1 MAPRLSALAL
11 GLAAALLPSCSLTTF
26 GDDACTSNADC
37 RAAFGFGATCGAEGL
52 CAPPAPPSRCA
63 RTFPRDL
70 FARPRNYAS
79 HLALGVIVNEQDPSD
94 VAAENAIEL
103 ALQQIDDLRGVG
115 GREVAV
121 VFCTNEEDPER
132 DTASEEE
139 ATATLGDY
147 LAGAL
152 DAPAIVGPSTSSQA
166 EALYAAIAP
175 RGALMISHS
184 ATSTALTQLDAD
196 TRLLWRTCPPDSEQG
211 AAIADDLASRS
222 VARVAVIY
230 EDGSYGAGLAQVFG
244 DAFRGTATP
253 FPFALGNVTLR
264 DAQAMTV
271 AGRAGD
277 FDEVLFI
284 SSDFADTQQFLR
296 YAARTPGL
304 ADMPIFLTDTAAA
317 SPEFLGDTVAAP
329 LFPRLRGSRPAL
341 ATGPVYDQFI
351 AAYGSRF
358 MTAPDVRQY
367 QYAPH
372 AYDAA
377 WLVFAGAA
385 RALATEGAITGSA
398 IAEGLTHLSDV
409 RRGGTTF
416 DLLPGSWVTLSAE
429 LAAGRDVDV
438 RGASGELD
446 FDATTNETSGPVE
459 IWRIGGPP
467 GAPAIVVDGVF
478 TP

>member
-1 MAPRLSALAL
+1 MAHRLSALGL
-11 GLAAALLPSCSLTTF
+11 GLTAGLLSSCSLTTF

-37 RAAFGFGATCGAEGL
+37 RAAFGFGAACGADGL
-52 CAPPAPPSRCA
+52 CAAFAPPPRCR

-70 FARPRNYAS
+70 FARPINYAS
-79 HLALGVIVNEQDPSD
+79 RLVLGVVVNERDPSD
-94 VAAENAIEL
+94 IAAENAVEL
-103 ALQQIDDLRGVG
+103 AAKQLNDLGG
-115 GREVAV
+115 LEGREIAV
-121 VFCTNEEDPER
+121 VFCTNGENPEL
-132 DTASEEE
+132 DTATEEE
-139 ATATLGDY
+139 ATAALGAY
-147 LAGAL
+147 LVDTL

-166 EALYAAIAP
+166 ESLYAVTAP

-230 EDGSYGAGLAQVFG
+230 EDGSYGAGLAQVFD

-253 FPFALGNVTLR
+253 FPFALGNETLR
-264 DAQAMTV
+264 DAQAMAV

-296 YAARTPGL
+296 YAAATPGL
-304 ADMPIFLTDTAAA
+304 AEKRFFLTDTAAA
-317 SPEFLGDTVAAP
+317 SPEFLGDAVAAP

-358 MTAPDVRQY
+358 MEEPDVAQY

-377 WLVFAGAA
+377 WLIFAGAVRSRSA
-385 RALATEGAITGSA
+385 ADAVTGDA
-398 IAEGLTHLSDV
+398 IAEGLKHLSDV
-409 RRGGTTF
+409 RPGGTNF
-416 DLLPGSWVTLSAE
+416 ELLPGTWSALAPE

-446 FDATTNETSGPVE
+446 FDATTDETSGPVE
-459 IWRIGGPP
+459 IWRIGGMP

>member
-1 MAPRLSALAL
+1 MAPRLPAFAL
-11 GLAAALLPSCSLTTF
+11 GLVAALLSSCSLTTF

-37 RAAFGFGATCGAEGL
+37 RAAFGFGATCGAAGL
-52 CAPPAPPSRCA
+52 CAPLAPPARCT

-79 HLALGVIVNEQDPSD
+79 HLALGVIVNERDPSD

-103 ALQQIDDLRGVG
+103 AVAQFNDLDGLD

-139 ATATLGDY
+139 ATAAVGRY

-152 DAPAIVGPSTSSQA
+152 DAPALVGPSTSSQA
-166 EALYAAIAP
+166 ESLYAVTAP
-175 RGALMISHS
+175 LGTLTVSHS

-230 EDGSYGAGLAQVFG
+230 EDGSYGAGLAQVF
-244 DAFRGTATP
+244 DAAFRGTATP
-253 FPFALGNVTLR
+253 FPFALGNETLR
-264 DAQAMTV
+264 DAQAMAV

-304 ADMPIFLTDTAAA
+304 TDIPIFLTDTAAA
-317 SPEFLGDTVAAP
+317 SPEFLTDSVAAP

-358 MTAPDVRQY
+358 MSAPDVRQY

-377 WLVFAGAA
+377 WLVFAGATWP
-385 RALATEGAITGSA
+385 RAAESAITGET
-398 IAEGLTHLSDV
+398 IAEGLTHLSELSV
-409 RRGGTTF
+409 SGTTF
-416 DLLPGSWVTLSAE
+416 NLLPGSWGALAAE
-429 LAAGRDVDV
+429 LAAGRGVDV
-438 RGASGELD
+438 RGASGQLD
-446 FDATTNETSGPVE
+446 FDATTDETSGPVE
-459 IWRIGGPP
+459 IWRIGGAP

>member
-1 MAPRLSALAL
+1 MAHRLSALGL
-11 GLAAALLPSCSLTTF
+11 GLTAGLLSSCSLTTF

-37 RAAFGFGATCGAEGL
+37 RAAFGFGAACGADGL
-52 CAPPAPPSRCA
+52 CTPPAPPARCG

-79 HLALGVIVNEQDPSD
+79 HLALGVVVNERDPSD
-94 VAAENAIEL
+94 IAAENAVEL
-103 ALQQIDDLRGVG
+103 AVAQFNDLDGLD

-132 DTASEEE
+132 DASSEEE
-139 ATATLGDY
+139 ATAAVGRY
-147 LAGAL
+147 LVDTL

-166 EALYAAIAP
+166 ESLYAVTAP

-230 EDGSYGAGLAQVFG
+230 EDGSYGAGLAQVFD

-253 FPFALGNVTLR
+253 FPFALGNETLR
-264 DAQAMTV
+264 DAQAMAV
-271 AGRAGD
+271 AGRASD

-304 ADMPIFLTDTAAA
+304 ASMPIFLTDTAAA
-317 SPEFLGDTVAAP
+317 SPEFLSDSVAAP

-341 ATGPVYDQFI
+341 ATGAVYDQFV
-351 AAYGSRF
+351 ADYGSRF

-377 WLVFAGAA
+377 WLVFAGAFWSLSA
-385 RALATEGAITGSA
+385 EAAVTGDT
-398 IAEGLTHLSDV
+398 IAGGLTHLSAV
-409 RRGGTTF
+409 RPGGTNF
-416 DLLPGSWVTLSAE
+416 DLLPGTWSALAPE

-446 FDATTNETSGPVE
+446 FDATTDETSGPVE
-459 IWRIGGPP
+459 IWRIGGSP